1 MNTEQELIKLVQKGY
16 ILYQK
21 NGKIEA
27 ERTPDFGTI
36 SLHFQSGKF
45 THLENRT
52 IKNSLSEQPRA

>member
-1 MNTEQELIKLVQKGY
+1 MNTELELINLVQKGY

-52 IKNSLSEQPRA
+52 IKK